1 MLAISFQHII
11 LLMIILIPVL
21 LGVGYIIYSIVK
33 HTIKQA
39 ILDSREEK
47 NQRK

>member
-21 LGVGYIIYSIVK
+21 LGVGYIIYRIVK
-33 HTIKQA
+33 YTIKQA